1 VPAFTFEIVQQSDA
15 SVVAHNLMLSSEQPI
30 WCHVEAL
37 ALDIQNRGRAFIRVK
52 NSVGETVVRT
62 GVTTAL
68 ASIEKCSRADCPIK
82 TEFEQRVSAA
92 RLAVASA
99 YMEPRT
105 KALLAQT
112 CYSRLE
118 KDGVTSN
125 SAPLPDLLSNS
136 QPSR

>member
-15 SVVAHNLMLSSEQPI
+15 SVVAHNLVLSSEQAI

-68 ASIEKCSRADCPIK
+68 ASIEKCSCADCPIK
-82 TEFEQRVSAA
+82 SEFDKRVSAE
-92 RLAVASA
+92 RLAVA
-99 YMEPRT
+99 
-105 KALLAQT
+105 
-112 CYSRLE
+112 
-118 KDGVTSN
+118 
-125 SAPLPDLLSNS
+125 
-136 QPSR
+136 